1 MKNEQ
6 TIDKSLKNLIE
17 EKKIELSPYFALMLT
32 DEEVLGILIS
42 QYFKWDGNKIFKTT
56 YSAFEDSN
64 FHQFNE
70 NFEKIW
76 NKEFNRRERG

>member
-1 MKNEQ
+1 MKNAQ

-17 EKKIELSPYFALMLT
+17 EKKIEFFNEPQKIT

-76 NKEFNRRERG
+76 WNLTNKKGGN

>member
-1 MKNEQ
+1 MKNEP

-17 EKKIELSPYFALMLT
+17 EKKIEFFNEPQKAT

-76 NKEFNRRERG
+76 NKEFNRQERG

>member
-1 MKNEQ
+1 MKNEP

-17 EKKIELSPYFALMLT
+17 EKKIEFFNEPQKAT

-64 FHQFNE
+64 FHEFNE

-76 NKEFNRRERG
+76 NKEFNRQERG

>member
-1 MKNEQ
+1 MKNER
-6 TIDKSLKNLIE
+6 IINKRLKNLID
-17 EKKIELSPYFALMLT
+17 EKKIEFFNEPQKIT

-42 QYFKWDGNKIFKTT
+42 QFFKWDGNKIFKTT

-70 NFEKIW
+70 DFEKIW
-76 NKEFNRRERG
+76 NKEFNR